1 MLPDDKVTMS
11 VVIDR
16 EVKELIEQYAKEL
29 DLSASKFARNLI
41 YVGLDDYKLCK
52 KVGIIAVG
60 KMFRN
65 LMQSIET
72 RKKNTNSNSKA

>member
-16 EVKELIEQYAKEL
+16 EVKEIIEKAAKEL
-29 DLSASKFARNLI
+29 DISASKFARNLI

-52 KVGIIAVG
+52 KVGMIRASLA
-60 KMFRN
+60 FRA
-65 LMQSIET
+65 LMET
-72 RKKNTNSNSKA
+72 LKGAKKKKA